1 MEVPKSGEILI
12 FFGYGRGMRFLI
24 LLALIAAGLVAL
36 ADSIVTKP
44 SRPATGAFTMTLHPL
59 VLDSADPARTQAGDL
74 HYLGGWEVK
83 GRPKLFGGLSSL
95 LIRPDGKI
103 WALSDGGVMFEIPPT
118 ISSGFGY
125 ATVLKTAKPPK
136 KWMPTPTDSESMVVD
151 PQFKH
156 LWVGYELLQRI
167 CRYTTDLAQAGTCK
181 DWPELQKWP
190 EAESLESMTRLPD
203 GRFLMIS
210 EGAQTGKGGR
220 DALLFEGD
228 PVDPSTGHPVHLT
241 YIPPTGYNPTDS
253 VWIGDNQLL
262 VLNRRATLYD
272 GFTAIIELVDI
283 SALKAGATLRGR
295 EIARLAPPL
304 LSDNFEGM
312 AVERKDGQR
321 IFWIVSD
328 DNHLFLQRTLLLKFA
343 LPDNF

>member
-12 FFGYGRGMRFLI
+12 FFGYGRGMRYLI
-24 LLALIAAGLVAL
+24 LLALIAVGLVAV

-44 SRPATGAFTMTLHPL
+44 GRPASGAFTMTLHPL
-59 VLDSADPARTQAGDL
+59 VLDSADPARTQVGAL

-83 GRPKLFGGLSSL
+83 GRPKLFGGLSSM
-95 LIRPDGKI
+95 LIRPDDRI
-103 WALSDGGVMFEIPPT
+103 WALSDGGVMFEIPLKAET
-118 ISSGFGY
+118 GFGY
-125 ATVLKTAKPPK
+125 ATALKTVKPPK

-151 PQFKH
+151 PQFQH

-167 CRYTTDLAQAGTCK
+167 CRYSTGLEQVGTCK

-203 GRFLMIS
+203 GRFLLIS
-210 EGAQTGKGGR
+210 EGAHTGEGGR

-228 PVDPSTGHPVHLT
+228 PVAPSTGDPVHLT
-241 YIPPTGYNPTDS
+241 YMPPTGYNPTDS

-272 GFTAIIELVDI
+272 GFTAIIDLVDV
-283 SALKAGATLRGR
+283 SALKAGVTLRGR

-312 AVERKDGQR
+312 AVEQKDGQR
-321 IFWIVSD
+321 ILWVVSD

-343 LPDNF
+343 LPQHF